1 MRAINLSAREIGD
14 LKELPKDC
22 VLISINEEYGDL
34 YPLQFSDESRILR
47 QRFSDIHAAI
57 ESKGRTYNPI
67 NARHADEIIR
77 FCEDNRYKYEN
88 FLVHCAAGISRS
100 SAVCLFLSLVYGADL
115 KENFWHLSEP
125 NPYVLGLL
133 LVRYKNP
140 LLTIHDDKKLF

>member
-1 MRAINLSAREIGD
+1 MRAINLSAQEVGD
-14 LKELPKDC
+14 LKELPKNC

-34 YPLQFSDESRILR
+34 YKLQFSDESRILR
-47 QRFSDIHAAI
+47 LRFTDITTAV
-57 ESKGRTYNPI
+57 ENKGRTYNPI
-67 NARHADEIIR
+67 NARCADEIIR
-77 FCEDNRYKYEN
+77 FCENNKFKYEN
-88 FLVHCAAGISRS
+88 FLVHCAVGISRS